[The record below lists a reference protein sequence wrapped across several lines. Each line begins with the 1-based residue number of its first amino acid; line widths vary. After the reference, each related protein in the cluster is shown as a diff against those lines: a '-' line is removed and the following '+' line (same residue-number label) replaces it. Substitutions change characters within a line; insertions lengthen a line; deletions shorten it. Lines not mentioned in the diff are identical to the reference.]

1 TINLRRVILRDIEF
15 PPFDWPCRS
24 VNIGDVALFEALRR
38 VSMTVGLAIECLDH
52 PELRIIPLILLLLRR
67 LHEAYLRFEE
77 NEYPIWPQL
86 EFVRFVKPGHA
97 TVLLSTYPFFRRNDR
112 QQQIRRLGAA
122 KIQARNAVKNRWWP
136 I

>member
-1 TINLRRVILRDIEF
+1 MPG
-15 PPFDWPCRS
+15 PP
-24 VNIGDVALFEALRR
+24 
-38 VSMTVGLAIECLDH
+38 
-52 PELRIIPLILLLLRR
+52 RIAYSFPLILLLLRR

-97 TVLLSTYPFFRRNDR
+97 TVLLSTCPFFRRNDR

-122 KIQARNAVKNRWWP
+122 KMKARNAVKNRWWP
-136 I
+136 IAGIVMQERTAASQLILEVRQPAAARPAIFVVLAAD